1 MNEDIKKKIEETQE
15 VECLIKREGVT
26 HLMIGT
32 MKYVFYPNFLGHNV
46 CTVPEPAH
54 RKQLYSTPGCFRPY
68 KPKLDYPHM
77 FRGDGTIQD
86 PPPPPVPEHPAVEEE
101 APMPVKVPHPAPVQ
115 VADLVKK
122 PGRKAAAATTLPP
135 FEMASAQAGVEG

>member
-1 MNEDIKKKIEETQE
+1 MSEDKKKIEETQE

-32 MKYVFYPNFLGHNV
+32 MKYLFYPNFLGHNV
-46 CTVPEPAH
+46 CTVSEPAH

-68 KPKLDYPHM
+68 NPRRDYPHL
-77 FRGDGTIQD
+77 FRGDGKIHD
-86 PPPPPVPEHPAVEEE
+86 PLPAVDEVPAEN
-101 APMPVKVPHPAPVQ
+101 PVPVKVSHPAPVQ

-122 PGRKAAAATTLPP
+122 SGSRKAGAPPSFEAAP
-135 FEMASAQAGVEG
+135 AGGAAEG

>member
-1 MNEDIKKKIEETQE
+1 MNEENKTKIEETQE

-32 MKYVFYPNFLGHNV
+32 MKYVFYPNFLRHNV

-68 KPKLDYPHM
+68 NPKKDYPNL

-86 PPPPPVPEHPAVEEE
+86 PPLPVPERPDVEEE

-122 PGRKAAAATTLPP
+122 PGRKAAAATTPP
-135 FEMASAQAGVEG
+135 FEMAPAQAGAEG